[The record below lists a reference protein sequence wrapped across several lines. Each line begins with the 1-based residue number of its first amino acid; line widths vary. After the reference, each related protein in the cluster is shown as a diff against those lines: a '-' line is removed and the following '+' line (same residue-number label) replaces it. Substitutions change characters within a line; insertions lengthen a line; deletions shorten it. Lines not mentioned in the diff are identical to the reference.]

1 MESGRISRKSTE
13 SLSERLLVDRSLVKS
28 IPQDKL

>member
-1 MESGRISRKSTE
+1 MSGCISLKFTE

-28 IPQDKL
+28 IQQDKL